1 MIFPIEKD
9 YNDSAEGDRWWHPMS
24 TAQLILSHGSYFYEE
39 LGEKDKMSVDLVD
52 MRNDLCILALILCD
66 YERYQIGRLLISL
79 EKTLA
84 AFERGEDDEDVF
96 VDDEVLQNLI
106 PPTRELIA
114 LLRKWGYSE
123 EDADL
128 DRHPG

>member
-1 MIFPIEKD
+1 MNFSIKETVGRKTKD
-9 YNDSAEGDRWWHPMS
+9 DWWWHSMS
-24 TAQLILSHGSYFYEE
+24 TAELILGHASYFYEE
-39 LGEKDKMSVDLVD
+39 FGEEDRMLIGLID
-52 MRNDLCILALILCD
+52 MRNEKDIGDLVLSD
-66 YERYQIGRLLISL
+66 YERRQVGRLLISL

-84 AFERGEDDEDVF
+84 AFERGEDDEDVYA
-96 VDDEVLQNLI
+96 EAMALPNII

-128 DRHPG
+128 DRHSG